1 MRKFI
6 VSPNPSSNFS
16 NSSFLANKK
25 APDHSGLEPGQTLIA
40 ALGGS
45 AQVCSVIRFPR
56 TPLCGPHCPP
66 SLSQITSPSR
76 TPSLWPCFSGSG
88 GWRSLCVNPVHS
100 MEVGKRAEANRKRR
114 RGGGSAVGVGTEER
128 QVPERRPLSC
138 LLFPARRAR
147 HPWLG
152 DSEVTV
158 KRLP

>member
-45 AQVCSVIRFPR
+45 AQVCSVIHFPR

-66 SLSQITSPSR
+66 SLSQIISPSR

-88 GWRSLCVNPVHS
+88 GWRSLCANPVHS
-100 MEVGKRAEANRKRR
+100 MEAGKRAEANRKRR
-114 RGGGSAVGVGTEER
+114 QGGLRWDRNRGKASPQKKTSLLS
-128 QVPERRPLSC
+128 PLPCRKSHTS
-138 LLFPARRAR
+138 LA
-147 HPWLG
+147 G
-152 DSEVTV
+152 
-158 KRLP
+158 